1 MIGQRIKYYR
11 LKRQM
16 NKSELSAA
24 LGIKVENLTALENGK
39 KQPDLKIVR
48 ALMSVFGV
56 KLKDIA
62 DVPYEHQK
70 YEHLEIHTL

>member
-11 LKRQM
+11 LKKKM
-16 NKSELSAA
+16 KKSELSAA
-24 LGIKVENLTALENGK
+24 LGIKVSELSALENGR
-39 KQPDLKIVR
+39 KQPDLKTVR

-70 YEHLEIHTL
+70 YEHLHIH